1 MSTSFIEERRATYAG
16 FGTRELAVEGAG
28 CTVVLVHG
36 FAHSADAWVPVLKM
50 LHDSGQET
58 VAVDLPGFGSADPP
72 RTGELVPQMDAFLA
86 ELICHYGAHQH
97 AVVVGNSLG
106 AALAARAARDTALPV
121 GAVMPLDI
129 AGILWTSLVS
139 RGLGPLGV
147 CARQLSGL
155 RLPTGAQRAMTR
167 RAIGMALYGH
177 PSAVDS
183 DVVAAVADGI
193 PDFRAASRLVRLG
206 AMFKAELDRSRHH
219 GGIGVPMTVVHGRRD
234 RLVPVS
240 ASRVLY
246 EANPGSRLVVLE
258 RAGHCPQL
266 DAPRAVAHYA
276 RELARIAT
284 ATKEIS

>member
-1 MSTSFIEERRATYAG
+1 MSTSFIVERRTTYAG

-36 FAHSADAWVPVLKM
+36 FGHSADAWVPVLKL
-50 LHDSGQET
+50 LHESGQAA
-58 VAVDLPGFGSADPP
+58 VAVDLPGFGAADPP
-72 RTGELVPQMDAFLA
+72 RAGELLPQTDAFLA
-86 ELICHYGAHQH
+86 EVIRRYGAHQH

-106 AALAARAARDTALPV
+106 AALAARAARNTNLPI

-129 AGILWTSLVS
+129 AGVLWTSLVS
-139 RGLGPLGV
+139 RGLGPLEV
-147 CARQLSGL
+147 SARQLSGL
-155 RLPTGAQRAMTR
+155 RLPPRAHRAMTR
-167 RAIGMALYGH
+167 RAIGLVLYGH

-183 DVVAAVADGI
+183 EVVAAVADGI
-193 PDFRAASRLVRLG
+193 PNLRAASRLVRIG

-219 GGIGVPMTVVHGRRD
+219 GGIGIPMTVVHGRRD

-266 DAPRAVAHYA
+266 DAPRAVVHYA